1 MPATFAGS
9 ICTMYNP
16 GIIRNK
22 NIKFGT
28 FLWPTYMLIRR
39 HCILSTLNGQS
50 HNFRCQIWHLITII
64 TFYCVMLMTWHF
76 YDVALISSSKLHVH
90 IFLCNIFLLLD
101 RITHCREIWDLY
113 NRQTC

>member
-76 YDVALISSSKLHVH
+76 YDVALISSSTYLYATYFYFLIESPTAERSGISIIGKLVS
-90 IFLCNIFLLLD
+90 LL
-101 RITHCREIWDLY
+101 
-113 NRQTC
+113 